1 MAKNILANVN
11 RCVGCWT
18 CSLSCKEAYG
28 LADDEYRVFIRTIGG
43 GQIDTP
49 GGKWPNLYMK
59 WMPIY
64 TKKCIGCAGNAATGG
79 VPYCVFNCPTDALV
93 YGDSDDP
100 ESAYSKTLAE
110 LKANEFRVYAL
121 DPWEEPRDGVFYAE
135 KDI

>member
-1 MAKNILANVN
+1 MSNNILVNVN

-18 CSLSCKEAYG
+18 CSLSCKQAYN
-28 LADDEYRVFIRTIGG
+28 LEDDEYRVFVRTIGG

-64 TKKCIGCAGNAATGG
+64 TRKCIGCAGAKATDNT
-79 VPYCVFNCPTDALV
+79 PYCAFNCPTDALV
-93 YGDSDDP
+93 YGNPDDP
-100 ESAYSKTLAE
+100 ESAYSKALAE
-110 LKANEFRVYAL
+110 LTEAGYRVYAL
-121 DPWEEPRDGVFYAE
+121 DPWEEPRDGVLYVE

>member
-1 MAKNILANVN
+1 MAKNILVNVN

-18 CSLSCKEAYG
+18 CSLACKQAYG

-49 GGKWPNLYMK
+49 GGKWPHLYMK

-64 TKKCIGCAGNAATGG
+64 TKKCIGCAGSDATDN
-79 VPYCVFNCPTDALV
+79 VPYCVFNCPTDTLS
-93 YGDSDDP
+93 YGDPDDT
-100 ESAYSKTLAE
+100 ESTYSKVLAE
-110 LKANEFRVYAL
+110 LKSNEFRIYQL
-121 DPWEEPRDGVFYAE
+121 DPWEEPRKNVTYAE

>member
-18 CSLSCKEAYG
+18 CSLSCKQAYG

-64 TKKCIGCAGNAATGG
+64 TKKCTKSGQVYMSIMQITIFQAG
-79 VPYCVFNCPTDALV
+79 
-93 YGDSDDP
+93 
-100 ESAYSKTLAE
+100 
-110 LKANEFRVYAL
+110 
-121 DPWEEPRDGVFYAE
+121 
-135 KDI
+135 

>member
-1 MAKNILANVN
+1 MAKNILVNVN

-18 CSLSCKEAYG
+18 CSLSCKQAHG
-28 LADDEYRVFIRTIGG
+28 LADDEYRLFIRTIGG

-64 TKKCIGCAGNAATGG
+64 TGKCIGCAGNEATGQ
-79 VPYCVFNCPTDALV
+79 VPYCAFNCPTDALA
-93 YGDSDDP
+93 YGDPSDP
-100 ESAYSKTLAE
+100 ESPYSKAVAQLRAAE
-110 LKANEFRVYAL
+110 YRIYEL
-121 DPWEEPRDGVFYAE
+121 DPWEEGRAGITYAE